1 MGLDFELREG
11 RRFLKGTQI
20 EVVNENI
27 PRGPKRCALFD
38 FDGTLS
44 LIRSGWQGVMIPMMV
59 ELLLQTPKAEPREEV
74 ERVVTEFVD
83 RLTGKQTIYQMIR
96 LCEEIKRRGGK
107 PLHPLE
113 YKRMYHQRL
122 WEVIKGRVEA
132 LRSWRAKPDDYLLP
146 GARALLENLAR
157 RGVKL
162 YLASG
167 TDTEYVLEEAR
178 LLRIDQYF
186 EGGIYGAIDE
196 WEKFDKDI
204 LIRRILTEHNLRGEE
219 LLAFGDGFVEIEET
233 KKVGGVA
240 VGVASEEFKKRG
252 FNEWKR
258 GRLIQAGA
266 DLIIPEYMEQE
277 KLVAFLFGEI

>member
-1 MGLDFELREG
+1 MEVETRDG
-11 RRFLKGTQI
+11 RKFLKGTQI
-20 EVVNENI
+20 EVVNDGV

-44 LIRSGWQGVMIPMMV
+44 LIRSGWQGVMVPMMV
-59 ELLLQTPKAEPREEV
+59 EILLQTPKAESREEI
-74 ERVVTEFVD
+74 ERVVTDFVD
-83 RLTGKQTIYQMIR
+83 RLTGKQTIYQMIQ
-96 LCEEIKRRGGK
+96 LCEEIRKRGGE

-113 YKRMYHQRL
+113 YKRMYHERL
-122 WEVIKGRVEA
+122 WEMIKDRIEA
-132 LRSWRAKPDDYLLP
+132 LRSGRAHPDEYLLP
-146 GARALLENLAR
+146 GARDILENLTK

-204 LIRRILTEHNLRGEE
+204 LIRRILTEHNLKGEE
-219 LLAFGDGFVEIEET
+219 FLAFGDGFVEIEET

-240 VGVASEEFKKRG
+240 VGVASDEFRKRG

-266 DLIIPEYMEQE
+266 DLIVPEFREQE
-277 KLVAFLFGEI
+277 TLVAFLFGEI